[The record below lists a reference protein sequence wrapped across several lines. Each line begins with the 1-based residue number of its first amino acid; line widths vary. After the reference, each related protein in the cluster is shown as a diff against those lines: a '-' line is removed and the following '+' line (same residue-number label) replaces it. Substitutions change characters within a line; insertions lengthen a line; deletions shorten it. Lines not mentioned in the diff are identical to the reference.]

1 MPTPGS
7 SRAISSKVLTYMTC
21 PEDRTRRDRAQEGL
35 QWLHVPL
42 QTTDWGASLFGG
54 SMQRINVQYFYRLAA
69 ILRPLTNVQ
78 AGKSVEELFVDLYN
92 AETELNFF
100 LWNTLMPP
108 ESCYQTGYNLL
119 EAIREVT
126 KQIGSNHVIDPM
138 EAYNITNGLTQFE
151 TVLQADYARRDMFA
165 VSKKGIYS
173 TTDLV
178 EHAETMFSKDIQDRI
193 PDALK
198 DMHAA
203 GRCVAFE
210 LATAA
215 GFHIFRAV
223 EAVGREYVT
232 VVRGAAPT
240 DKEKNL
246 GLGGYKKILEKH
258 GADERVINALDQLRK
273 LHRNPTMH
281 PEVTLTTE
289 EVITTL
295 GMAQSVIQA
304 MVADME
310 KFKPSPKQEIVQAL
324 PKPEQIEEGE
334 EKEQS
339 QRAEEANV

>member
-1 MPTPGS
+1 
-7 SRAISSKVLTYMTC
+7 
-21 PEDRTRRDRAQEGL
+21 
-35 QWLHVPL
+35 
-42 QTTDWGASLFGG
+42 
-54 SMQRINVQYFYRLAA
+54 MQRINVQYFYRLAT
-69 ILRPLTNVQ
+69 ILRPL
-78 AGKSVEELFVDLYN
+78 ARVEVGQTVEQVFSDLYN

-108 ESCYQTGYNLL
+108 ETCFQTGYELL
-119 EAIREVT
+119 EAVKQLT
-126 KQIGSNHVIDPM
+126 KEIGNNHQIDPL
-138 EAYNITNGLTQFE
+138 EANRVTNGLTQFE

-178 EHAETMFSKDIQDRI
+178 ERAETMFSKTIQERI
-193 PDALK
+193 PGAMG

-203 GRCVAFE
+203 GRCIAFE

-232 VVRGAAPT
+232 TVRGTAPT

-246 GLGGYKKILEKH
+246 GLGGYKKILEDH
-258 GADERVINALDQLRK
+258 GADTRVINALDQLRR

-281 PEVTLTTE
+281 PEITLTTD

-295 GMAQSVIQA
+295 GMAQSAIQA

-310 KFKPSPKQEIVQAL
+310 KFRKEPEQAVVQAL
-324 PKPEQIEEGE
+324 PQATPEPAEDEQ
-334 EKEQS
+334 EQS
-339 QRAEEANV
+339 LDAAKSASAG